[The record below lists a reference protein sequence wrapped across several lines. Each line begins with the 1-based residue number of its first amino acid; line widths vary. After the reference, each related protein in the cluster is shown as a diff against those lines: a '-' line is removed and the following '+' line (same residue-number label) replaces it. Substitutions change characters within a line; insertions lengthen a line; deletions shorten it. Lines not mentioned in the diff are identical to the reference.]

1 MRIWLPSRVLRLRSG
16 VSVLMLGVLLA
27 ACAGPRLGAGD
38 CLPTSTGK
46 PAVADGKAAATR
58 DPDAY
63 CTRAPLGPPPSLLA
77 RAPDP
82 AAARPSLM
90 ALAAEPESLPITF
103 TSAGRVSLSPGA
115 AAVAGPRRP
124 DVSSASPLRPAA
136 GRLDLAAA
144 APPLPA
150 AGPRADADVTGSLGL
165 PPEPP
170 RRKDKPARGMTL
182 ADAIAQSIATHPDI
196 AVTRA
201 AADGAR
207 AGVTVARAGYMPQ
220 VDGRVTAGYGAP
232 ESPDD
237 GYNPWVDGPE
247 AQAQAAV
254 TLRQLVYD
262 FGATRDDVER
272 SRSMLAAQN
281 FKTMDKVEEVARKMA
296 EAYLKILEQR
306 ALLRAADVNYAET
319 RKLAELVRANQKDGN
334 GTVADVSHI
343 DARLVDALTIRTN
356 LQSELGAA
364 EDQFRRLAK
373 AVPSD
378 LKAPPS
384 YARAIPPSVEAALS
398 TAETHHPRL
407 LALRSQSTAT
417 QAELDAKRNSRFPK
431 LTFEASA
438 SAKNQIGTS
447 SSPDFDMRGM
457 LVMRYK
463 MFDGG
468 ARRGAEEEIAARLTQ
483 NDMRLVSE
491 RDEIEAD
498 LREFYRAVRAARMK
512 YASLQ
517 EGLAASRQAREMYVE
532 QFKAGKRTMFEL
544 LDRQNGLFQAQR
556 DVITNQ
562 FAETR
567 ANIGILRSIGL
578 LTSTV
583 IQR

>member
-1 MRIWLPSRVLRLRSG
+1 MSIWLLVRSLRLRSG
-16 VSVLMLGVLLA
+16 VSVVMLGALLA
-27 ACAGPRLGAGD
+27 ACAGPRMGAGD
-38 CLPTSTGK
+38 CASP
-46 PAVADGKAAATR
+46 PVEKAAAS
-58 DPDAY
+58 DAKSAPEPQAF
-63 CTRAPLGPPPSLLA
+63 CTRTPLAPPPSLLT
-77 RAPDP
+77 RAPSP
-82 AAARPSLM
+82 IKSSPGFLAY
-90 ALAAEPESLPITF
+90 AAESDALPITF
-103 TSAGRVSLSPGA
+103 TSAGRVTVDPVVTGSLASQRPSI
-115 AAVAGPRRP
+115 AG
-124 DVSSASPLRPAA
+124 SAPAT
-136 GRLDLAAA
+136 GKLDLAAMSA
-144 APPLPA
+144 PLPA
-150 AGPRADADVTGSLGL
+150 AGPRAEADVTGSLGL
-165 PPEPP
+165 PPSPP
-170 RRKDKPARGMTL
+170 RKKDKPGRAISL

-201 AADGAR
+201 AADAAR
-207 AGVTVARAGYMPQ
+207 AGITVARAGFMPQ
-220 VDGRVTAGYGAP
+220 VDGRINAGYGAP

-237 GYNPWVDGPE
+237 GFNPFVDGPE

-254 TLRQLVYD
+254 TLRQLVFD

-272 SRSMLAAQN
+272 SRSVLAAQN

-296 EAYLKILEQR
+296 DAYLKILEQR
-306 ALLRAADVNYAET
+306 ALLRAADANYSET
-319 RKLAELVRANQKDGN
+319 RKLADLVRANQKDGN

-343 DARLVDALTIRTN
+343 DARLVDAMTIRTN
-356 LQSELGAA
+356 LQSDLGAA

-373 AVPSD
+373 MAPSD

-384 YARAIPPSVEAALS
+384 YARAIPPTVEAALS
-398 TAETHHPRL
+398 TAETHHPRI
-407 LALRSQSTAT
+407 LALRAQSDAT

-447 SSPDFDMRGM
+447 SSPEFDMRGM

-468 ARRGAEEEIAARLTQ
+468 ARRGAEEEISARLTQ

-491 RDEIEAD
+491 RDEIESD
-498 LREFYRAVRAARMK
+498 LREFYRAVRAARTK

-562 FAETR
+562 FSETR
-567 ANIGILRSIGL
+567 ANVGILRSIGL
-578 LTSTV
+578 LTTTV